1 MSNGESYNDMLKMR
15 LLSAIEGERITHAV
29 LITGNDRALSERFAK
44 QAAALLLKNG
54 DDTIE
59 KLANNPDYIE
69 MGGANSSVSKVTI
82 DDMRVLYEN
91 LMKRSFYG
99 GKRAVVLLNADKLN
113 PASQN
118 SFLKTLEEPPPDT
131 MFFLTGEETG
141 LLSTIRSRCA
151 IVRLGALTCEEIEE
165 ILLENGIERQKA
177 EMISQICGNSL
188 ERALHLS
195 TDNDLMQ
202 VRDEADEALVKVLTG
217 GIDFSLT
224 QKMFG
229 NKSKTAQEARELA
242 LEVTEFMLSFLRD
255 CLMYVENNKGEIFN
269 RDKLEII
276 AKLANE
282 KSKKINNAIECV
294 IEARQKMDS
303 NAGASV
309 TIDGLIIELSKL

>member
-1 MSNGESYNDMLKMR
+1 
-15 LLSAIEGERITHAV
+15 
-29 LITGNDRALSERFAK
+29 
-44 QAAALLLKNG
+44 
-54 DDTIE
+54 
-59 KLANNPDYIE
+59 

-165 ILLENGIERQKA
+165 ILLESGIERQKA